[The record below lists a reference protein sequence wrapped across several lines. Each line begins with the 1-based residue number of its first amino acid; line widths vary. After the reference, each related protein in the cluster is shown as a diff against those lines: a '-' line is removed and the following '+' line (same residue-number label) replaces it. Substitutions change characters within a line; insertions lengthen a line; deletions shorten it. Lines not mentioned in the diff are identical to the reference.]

1 MHFKKILTIFLAAV
15 LTFSSLTVSCVGAE
29 EPEGLEVEVEAEST
43 ASAISSQPMI
53 YNAGE
58 EIKVTLR
65 IGRNTGV
72 TSVMLYIDYDETVL
86 ELIEYTAAGLLTED
100 DSLTAYSTSKGDAYL
115 AFYSEK

>member
-58 EIKVTLR
+58 HRCRTGYPLR
-65 IGRNTGV
+65 SASRKQQ
-72 TSVMLYIDYDETVL
+72 LRRP
-86 ELIEYTAAGLLTED
+86 
-100 DSLTAYSTSKGDAYL
+100 
-115 AFYSEK
+115 